1 MLKLIEA
8 EDRPKSR
15 QRKPG
20 LADICLPG
28 KAWEERLMKS
38 IKLNEIFSLI
48 LCIAVCETAG
58 IMGSLFTARTVTTWY
73 PTLEKPWFTP
83 PGSVISAVWIILF
96 ALMGL
101 SLFLV
106 WQKGITSKSSR
117 IALGVFSLQL
127 MVNIL
132 WSYAFFSLQSPV
144 AALAV
149 IALLWLL
156 ILQCI
161 IRFWHISKYAA
172 VLLIPYILWV
182 SFAAYLNYSLWRL
195 NF

>member
-1 MLKLIEA
+1 M
-8 EDRPKSR
+8 
-15 QRKPG
+15 
-20 LADICLPG
+20 
-28 KAWEERLMKS
+28 
-38 IKLNEIFSLI
+38 FSLI

-58 IMGSLFTARTVTTWY
+58 IIGSLFTARTVTTWY

-83 PGSVISAVWIILF
+83 PGSIISAVWIILF

-106 WQKGITSKSSR
+106 WKNGISSNASR
-117 IALGVFSLQL
+117 IALGVFALQL
-127 MVNIL
+127 LVNVL
-132 WSYAFFSLQSPV
+132 WSYAFFSLQSPL

-149 IALLWLL
+149 IVLLWLL

-161 IRFWHISKYAA
+161 IRFCHISKYAA
-172 VLLIPYILWV
+172 MLLVPYILWV

-195 NF
+195 NL